1 MKSYFYDYNV
11 VLNDIEA
18 MQYELINLK
27 ESFYRITGMK
37 YGDAVNSTVKVTMED
52 LLNEIEEVNQ
62 MIKAKQKVKKEMREK
77 HMNDIRKL
85 EDDRYRT
92 IIKLYYL
99 DRCPLKQISYC
110 LGLSDSHTKKLK
122 SHAMKEFL
130 KLIEK

>member
-1 MKSYFYDYNV
+1 
-11 VLNDIEA
+11 
-18 MQYELINLK
+18 
-27 ESFYRITGMK
+27 
-37 YGDAVNSTVKVTMED
+37 
-52 LLNEIEEVNQ
+52 
-62 MIKAKQKVKKEMREK
+62 MREK
-77 HMNDIRKL
+77 HMNYIRKL
-85 EDDRYRT
+85 EDDRYRK

>member
-62 MIKAKQKVKKEMREK
+62 MIKAKQKVKK
-77 HMNDIRKL
+77 
-85 EDDRYRT
+85 
-92 IIKLYYL
+92 
-99 DRCPLKQISYC
+99 
-110 LGLSDSHTKKLK
+110 
-122 SHAMKEFL
+122 
-130 KLIEK
+130 